1 MQNQSH
7 YDPTRKTVGAIYKE
21 AQENASRL
29 PVTVGDM
36 TNEVMSSLVED
47 INETVIDGTKEFEG
61 QSFFITVH
69 EKKDLQMKTCLLR
82 RMIKTKYRPYPE
94 DDTLVF
100 HVEPASQS
108 VTFCWCLPH
117 HTEMDNVI
125 DNANLYE
132 TDYVNEIRAWKR
144 LDLFHFGFVKDQM
157 GNWKPNPKWVDKKME
172 AKRGPTL
179 ILPMM

>member
-1 MQNQSH
+1 MQHQSH
-7 YDPTRKTVGAIYKE
+7 YDPSRKTVGAIYKE
-21 AQENASRL
+21 AQQNSKNEFI
-29 PVTVGDM
+29 TVGDM

-47 INETVIDGTKEFEG
+47 INEAVVAGTKEFEG
-61 QSFFITVH
+61 REFYLTVH

-100 HVEPASQS
+100 KVIPAASE
-108 VTFCWCLPH
+108 VRFCWCLPH

-125 DNANLYE
+125 DNHNLYE

-144 LDLFHFGFVKDQM
+144 LDLFHFGFVKDEI
-157 GNWKPNPKWVDKKME
+157 GNWMANPKWEDKKME
-172 AKRGPTL
+172 AKRVNL
-179 ILPMM
+179 ILS